1 MSKSQDLI
9 LDFVRR
15 NYERQEE
22 RGRQVIQSLPFFA
35 TSLGALL
42 AGIGVIGGHVETL
55 QGRQALT
62 AKILLGVVL
71 VLALVTIACIGRALP
86 GPYDTREIAG
96 PRALIMRAQKLDAEH
111 RAGGESADEV
121 DARVLAE
128 LQAELTEQ
136 MASAVEFNRTI
147 NLRRLAWQKA
157 AFAALI
163 ASLLFG
169 FVTLSGV
176 LVLHQTG
183 ADHERDTIRLEPD
196 AAAGTK
202 RDREAA
208 PPHRAT
214 AVIRAAANRPE
225 LLPRTAH

>member
-55 QGRQALT
+55 QGSQALT

-71 VLALVTIACIGRALP
+71 VLALVTIFCIGRALL
-86 GPYDTREIAG
+86 GPYDTREIVG
-96 PRALIMRAQKLDAEH
+96 PRDLIMRAQKIDAQY
-111 RAGGESADEV
+111 RACGEPVDEV

-163 ASLLFG
+163 ASLLVGFATLFG
-169 FVTLSGV
+169 VF
-176 LVLHQTG
+176 VLHQTG
-183 ADHERDTIRLEPD
+183 ADHERSDVRLEPG
-196 AAAGTK
+196 ATAGTE
-202 RDREAA
+202 RGPEHA

-214 AVIRAAANRPE
+214 AVARTEANRTK
-225 LLPRTAH
+225 LLPRAAH